1 MYIKQQAAL
10 VKAAA
15 PILAGTSRYQRN
27 NALQMIAKVLEK
39 QKEEIFAANKK
50 DLEQAEKDG
59 VAAPIIKR
67 LKFDENKLKDV
78 LSGIESLIGLDDPLF
93 KIDLKRQ
100 LNEGLTLYRET
111 CPIGVIGVIFEA
123 RPDALIQISSLCIKS
138 GNCVI
143 LKGGSETMNSNKV
156 LFNIIY
162 NAVLEAG
169 MPENC
174 MLQLEARSEISELLS
189 CNEYVDLLIPRGSN
203 SFVQYI
209 MNNTKIPVMGH
220 ADGICHVYV
229 DNDAD
234 FEKAIPII
242 IDSKTQYVS
251 ACNAVE
257 TLLIHKDIINEFVP
271 KLHKALQK
279 HHVELRGSEKI
290 VELTGCNASEEAD
303 NKRESWAA
311 AVNSYVPAGSSM
323 SGFEMFVRTIPFNL
337 YAMLTL
343 YMVFFTS
350 LLGFDFGLMKKHERN
365 AAHGDLFTSGGEAFQ
380 NQEIKDPTEG
390 GKFAKGKVI
399 DLIAPMI
406 VMIFTAI
413 ATMIWTGYLNGGTN
427 LVEDFANCSSS
438 ESLVFAGLVT
448 VGFLLLFYLP
458 RRVIGFKDFMN
469 SVPEGGKLMMPP
481 ILILVLAWT
490 LKGMTDALGIGDFV
504 RQAVSLN
511 AGLMRFVP
519 LLIFCIAI
527 FIAFSSGTS
536 WGTFAILV
544 PIVVNMFSETDPT
557 MMIVAVSAVLAGAV
571 CGDHISP
578 ISDTTIMSS
587 SGAQSNH
594 INHVQTQMQYAMVVV
609 AACVPG
615 YLIAGFTENWLI
627 TLVSSLAIL
636 TAALLYLRRR
646 SLAEDARA

>member
-15 PILAGTSRYQRN
+15 PILAGTSGYQRN

-59 VAAPIIKR
+59 VSAPIIKR

-78 LSGIESLIGLDDPLF
+78 LSGIENLIGLDDPLF

-279 HHVELRGSEKI
+279 HHVELRGIEKI

-303 NKRESWAA
+303 NKREYLDYIVSAKEVEDVKA
-311 AVNSYVPAGSSM
+311 AV
-323 SGFEMFVRTIPFNL
+323 E
-337 YAMLTL
+337 
-343 YMVFFTS
+343 
-350 LLGFDFGLMKKHERN
+350 
-365 AAHGDLFTSGGEAFQ
+365 
-380 NQEIKDPTEG
+380 
-390 GKFAKGKVI
+390 
-399 DLIAPMI
+399 
-406 VMIFTAI
+406 
-413 ATMIWTGYLNGGTN
+413 
-427 LVEDFANCSSS
+427 
-438 ESLVFAGLVT
+438 
-448 VGFLLLFYLP
+448 
-458 RRVIGFKDFMN
+458 
-469 SVPEGGKLMMPP
+469 
-481 ILILVLAWT
+481 
-490 LKGMTDALGIGDFV
+490 
-504 RQAVSLN
+504 
-511 AGLMRFVP
+511 
-519 LLIFCIAI
+519 
-527 FIAFSSGTS
+527 
-536 WGTFAILV
+536 
-544 PIVVNMFSETDPT
+544 
-557 MMIVAVSAVLAGAV
+557 
-571 CGDHISP
+571 
-578 ISDTTIMSS
+578 
-587 SGAQSNH
+587 H
-594 INHVQTQMQYAMVVV
+594 INHYGSHHTD
-609 AACVPG
+609 C
-615 YLIAGFTENWLI
+615 IITENKETAEYFMRYVDSAGVYQNCSTRFADGYRYGFGAEVGISTSKIHARGPVGLEG
-627 TLVSSLAIL
+627 LVSYKYK
-636 TAALLYLRRR
+636 LYGHGDIVDDYATGKKQFKFKDL
-646 SLAEDARA
+646 